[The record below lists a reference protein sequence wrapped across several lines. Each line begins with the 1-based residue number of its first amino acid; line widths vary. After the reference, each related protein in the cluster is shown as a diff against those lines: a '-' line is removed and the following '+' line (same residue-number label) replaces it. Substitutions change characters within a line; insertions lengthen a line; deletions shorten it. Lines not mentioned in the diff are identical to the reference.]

1 MVLLTL
7 KVILLLV
14 VILTSL
20 YSALMYSARKRESA
34 RQLAELRGRA
44 QPLRRL
50 SLDERQALTP
60 FLFRPDRPGKPIR
73 LHSEEVFPLS
83 GPYRRH
89 GISNQGN
96 QTWHHMI
103 GGVEVILPFDAEH
116 FLDQDNQAEVV
127 FADKLAVVVRLN
139 GFELLE
145 GAEREQRRETARDQ
159 WQRGESGHLQDV
171 TLDDDDQDAA
181 RDPATG
187 DRHRVEILHQ
197 RDETPAEIEARQGR
211 GLGLLSG
218 LCWSLALIAVALAA
232 SRQSGLW
239 QGLWAAL
246 ALAGAALGLWLFW
259 RRRRPGPAGK
269 VNRVTGYL
277 NLMPVA
283 VDEQQGTVSVAPVLG
298 DKFPFSLPDHWRPH
312 IKLEQDQRLDLGL
325 RVDDYSVVDY
335 SEANTPGRRFSVDE
349 EQRRHPPVYWGRHLS
364 LALVG
369 LVALAAALLGPARPL
384 LDAAQTG
391 QWLAG
396 AGPLP
401 VDEPASLT
409 ATPPA
414 LGRRLIVNGEGRC
427 QVAADPARVR
437 CDRVRWGGDT
447 LTPPDLE
454 VDPLTRS
461 LLSGDLLE
469 TRRERSLEV
478 MAMMR
483 GGGTGDRR
491 PLVVSNARAV
501 LASIDEACPND
512 DERACAELR
521 RRALATL
528 YFPAAPEE
536 QDWATLRRRLAEEDD
551 AQHREAVALQG
562 RLDNLSDAMARVA
575 EQRLRPLTAQLAEA
589 LAAQQKGGV
598 VIGAVDG
605 TDLIPLP
612 PRDPAGRH
620 WETLRALAG
629 DGGRRAFK
637 LDGVLVRHDQ
647 GADGAP
653 LWLLDPERVDRGGP
667 ALARLLWVVAAVA
680 LLLVHGVLALR
691 GYLAAGRRR
700 RALEQEYGG

>member
-1 MVLLTL
+1 MVLLVL
-7 KVILLLV
+7 KFILLLV
-14 VILTSL
+14 VVLTSL
-20 YSALMYSARKRESA
+20 YSALTYSARKRESA
-34 RQLAELRGRA
+34 RQLTELRGRA
-44 QPLRRL
+44 EPLRRL
-50 SLDERQALTP
+50 SLDERQALAP
-60 FLFRPDRPGKPIR
+60 FLFRPDRPGKPVR
-73 LHSEEVFPLS
+73 LHSEEVFPLR
-83 GPYRRH
+83 GAYHRH

-116 FLDQDNQAEVV
+116 FLDRDNEAEVV

-139 GFELLE
+139 DFELLE
-145 GAEREQRRETARDQ
+145 GAAREQRRETARDQ

-171 TLDDDDQDAA
+171 SLDDEETPG
-181 RDPATG
+181 DPATE

-218 LCWSLALIAVALAA
+218 LCWSLAFIAVALAA
-232 SRQSGLW
+232 SRQSTLW
-239 QGLWAAL
+239 LGLWAAL
-246 ALAGAALGLWLFW
+246 ALVGAALGLWLFW
-259 RRRRPGPAGK
+259 RRWRPGPAGK

-277 NLMPVA
+277 NLMPIS
-283 VDEQQGTVSVAPVLG
+283 VDEQRQTVSVAPVLG

-312 IKLEQDQRLDLGL
+312 IELEQDRRLDLGL

-401 VDEPASLT
+401 VDDPASL
-409 ATPPA
+409 ATHPPA
-414 LGRRLIVNGEGRC
+414 VGRRLILNGEGRC
-427 QVAADPARVR
+427 QVADDPARVR

-447 LTPPDLE
+447 LTAPALE
-454 VDPLTRS
+454 MDPLTRS
-461 LLSGDLLE
+461 LLDGEVLE

-501 LASIDEACPND
+501 LASIEEACPD
-512 DERACAELR
+512 DGDRACAELR

-536 QDWATLRRRLAEEDD
+536 RDWATLRRRLAEEDD

-562 RLDNLSDAMARVA
+562 RLDNLRGVMRRVA
-575 EQRLRPLTAQLAEA
+575 EQRLRPLTGQLAES
-589 LAAQQKGGV
+589 LADQQKGGV
-598 VIGAVDG
+598 VIGAVHG
-605 TDLIPLP
+605 TDLIALP
-612 PRDPAGRH
+612 EQDPGGRR
-620 WETLRALAG
+620 WDTLQALAG
-629 DGGRRAFK
+629 EPRGFK
-637 LDGVLVRHDQ
+637 LDGVVVSHDR
-647 GADGAP
+647 AAEGAP

-700 RALEQEYGG
+700 RALEQEYGV